1 MIEIAVM
8 RYLAA
13 NVDGLHFSIEGDD
26 GTNVFLD
33 HMPSSP
39 DLAVMVTTNGGAP
52 STASTLQP
60 NDEPYVQALCRGLP
74 KDPRSCGDLA
84 QAVYDQLVGLTS
96 TVLDPGGRDEVHVV
110 KATPQQTHPVRLP
123 GTDANDRHERSV
135 NVALFVERPTVHRP

>member
-8 RYLAA
+8 RHLAA
-13 NVDGLHFSIEGDD
+13 TVDGLHFSIEGDED
-26 GTNVFLD
+26 TNVFLD
-33 HMPSSP
+33 HMPSAP

-52 STASTLQP
+52 SVASTLQP
-60 NDEPYVQALCRGLP
+60 NDEPYIQVLCRGLR
-74 KDPRSCGDLA
+74 KDARSCGDLA

-96 TVLDPGGRDEVHVV
+96 TVLDVDGRDEIYVV

-123 GTDANDRHERSV
+123 GTDANDRYERSV